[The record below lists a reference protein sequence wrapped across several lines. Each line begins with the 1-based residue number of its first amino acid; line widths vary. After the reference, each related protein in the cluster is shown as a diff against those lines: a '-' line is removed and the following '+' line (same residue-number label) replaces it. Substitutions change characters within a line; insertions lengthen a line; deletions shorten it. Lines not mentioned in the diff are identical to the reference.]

1 MLRSLY
7 IQLLRLHPSAF
18 RMRYGDEMLSIYD
31 EASRSGRPWPLFGD
45 ACVSL
50 GRQWLLRENEPEP
63 QPAPLASSDGVPVFY
78 CADQSMPPKSA
89 LLNGGLVALAAFALV
104 GFALGH
110 GQGRRPWNTTFSGS
124 NRAVAGSPGFGVE
137 GGQSAIAFGGGASGG
152 GSSTRS
158 EVGTD
163 SVWVRILRFYE
174 NAFSKP
180 RPPAPREATA
190 ASWTPAP
197 PPAAAAAR
205 SGQSTV
211 YLALSPRTFD
221 TNHDGV
227 VSAEEMADA
236 GSALSRL
243 DSNGDGRLT
252 AEDYFR
258 PVSAP
263 AAPSAAN
270 GHGVQTPARDPVR
283 SQDLQSR
290 AERSLY
296 PTRTAAEYGILRQT
310 SEGAVSVETMQ
321 TAEAADPNGALVRL
335 HPLLQALDTNHDG
348 EISPEE
354 MRNAPAVLRKLDK
367 NHDGRIT
374 SDEWPLAPVITTKM
388 R

>member
-18 RMRYGDEMLSIYD
+18 RTRYGDEMLSIYD
-31 EASRSGRPWPLFGD
+31 EAARSGRPWPLFSD

-50 GRQWLLRENEPEP
+50 GRQWLLRENEPAP

-89 LLNGGLVALAAFALV
+89 LFNGGLVALAAFALV

-124 NRAVAGSPGFGVE
+124 NRAVAGSVGFGVE

-152 GSSTRS
+152 RSSTRS
-158 EVGTD
+158 DVGTD

-180 RPPAPREATA
+180 RPPAPREVTA
-190 ASWTPAP
+190 STWTPAP
-197 PPAAAAAR
+197 APAQAATQSSR
-205 SGQSTV
+205 SIV
-211 YLALSPRTFD
+211 YLALSRRTFD
-221 TNHDGV
+221 ANHDGI
-227 VSAEEMADA
+227 VSADEIANA
-236 GSALSRL
+236 GAALRGM
-243 DSNGDGRLT
+243 DRNGDGRLT
-252 AEDYFR
+252 ADDYFA
-258 PVSAP
+258 PVRASTAP
-263 AAPSAAN
+263 AAASEPAALAPASPAAPLS
-270 GHGVQTPARDPVR
+270 QT
-283 SQDLQSR
+283 R

-296 PTRTAAEYGILRQT
+296 PTRTAAEYGILRQRG
-310 SEGAVSVETMQ
+310 EGSYTLDIVQAT
-321 TAEAADPNGALVRL
+321 EAADPGGALVRL
-335 HPLLQALDTNHDG
+335 HPLLHALDINHDG
-348 EISPEE
+348 EISSEE
-354 MRNAPAVLRKLDK
+354 MRNAPAVLRKLDM

-374 SDEWPLAPVITTKM
+374 ADEWPLTPVVSTRM

>member
-18 RMRYGDEMLSIYD
+18 RTRYGDEMLSIYD
-31 EASRSGRPWPLFGD
+31 EAARSGQPWPLFGD

-78 CADQSMPPKSA
+78 CADQAMPPKSA
-89 LLNGGLVALAAFALV
+89 LFNGGLVALAAFALV

-124 NRAVAGSPGFGVE
+124 NRAVAGSAGFGVE

-158 EVGTD
+158 DVGTD

-174 NAFSKP
+174 NAFSRP
-180 RPPAPREATA
+180 RPPAPRAPTA

-197 PPAAAAAR
+197 PPAQAAAQPAR
-205 SGQSTV
+205 SVV

-221 TNHDGV
+221 ANHDGI
-227 VSAEEMADA
+227 VSADEIANA
-236 GSALSRL
+236 GAALRGM
-243 DSNGDGRLT
+243 DRNGDGRLT
-252 AEDYFR
+252 AEDYFT
-258 PVSAP
+258 PVRASTAP
-263 AAPSAAN
+263 AAAEAQAALAPASE
-270 GHGVQTPARDPVR
+270 GAPLPQT
-283 SQDLQSR
+283 R

-296 PTRTAAEYGILRQT
+296 PTRTAAEYGILRQRGEDSYT
-310 SEGAVSVETMQ
+310 LDIVRSTEASDPEGAVVQ
-321 TAEAADPNGALVRL
+321 LN
-335 HPLLQALDTNHDG
+335 PLLQALDTNHDG
-348 EISPEE
+348 EISTEE
-354 MRNAPAVLRKLDK
+354 MRNAPVVLRKLDR

-374 SDEWPLAPVITTKM
+374 ADEWPLRPAISTNL

>member
-7 IQLLRLHPSAF
+7 VQILRLHPGTF
-18 RMRYGDEMLSIYD
+18 RTRYGDEMLSIYD
-31 EASRSGRPWPLFGD
+31 ETARSGRPWPLFSD

-63 QPAPLASSDGVPVFY
+63 QSAPLASSDGVPVFY

-89 LLNGGLVALAAFALV
+89 LFNGGLVALAAFALV

-124 NRAVAGSPGFGVE
+124 NRAVAGSAGFGVE

-152 GSSTRS
+152 RSSNHS
-158 EVGTD
+158 DVGTD

-190 ASWTPAP
+190 ATWTPAP
-197 PPAAAAAR
+197 PPAQAAAR
-205 SGQSTV
+205 TGGSIV

-227 VSAEEMADA
+227 VSAEEIADA
-236 GSALSRL
+236 GAALHAMDR
-243 DSNGDGRLT
+243 NGDGRLT
-252 AEDYFR
+252 ADDYFA
-258 PVSAP
+258 PVRASTAPPPAGEQAALAP
-263 AAPSAAN
+263 ASPGAPAS
-270 GHGVQTPARDPVR
+270 QT
-283 SQDLQSR
+283 R

-296 PTRTAAEYGILRQT
+296 PTRTAAEYGILRQRG
-310 SEGAVSVETMQ
+310 EGSYTLDIVQS
-321 TAEAADPNGALVRL
+321 AEASDSEAALVRL

-348 EISPEE
+348 EISSDE
-354 MRNAPAVLRKLDK
+354 MRNAPAVLRKLDR

-374 SDEWPLAPVITTKM
+374 MDEWPLAPIVTTKM